1 MPISVVGTA
10 QVKSITMRRMR
21 IKVMMMKQVGQGQE
35 DYADDAD
42 HNKGQGDGD
51 AALGQDQRFERGDA
65 RFCC

>member
-1 MPISVVGTA
+1 
-10 QVKSITMRRMR
+10 MR

-51 AALGQDQRFERGDA
+51 ATLGQDQRIERGDA

>member
-10 QVKSITMRRMR
+10 QVKSITMR
-21 IKVMMMKQVGQGQE
+21 IKVMIMKQVGQGQE

-42 HNKGQGDGD
+42 HDKGQGDGD
-51 AALGQDQRFERGDA
+51 AALGQDQRVERGDA